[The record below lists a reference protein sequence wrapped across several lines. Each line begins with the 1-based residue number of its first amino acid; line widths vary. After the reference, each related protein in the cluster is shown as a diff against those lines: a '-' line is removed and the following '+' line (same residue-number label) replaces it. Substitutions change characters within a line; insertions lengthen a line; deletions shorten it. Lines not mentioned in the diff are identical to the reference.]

1 MFGEFEHFVIEII
14 EIIGVII
21 DIFGVVIIVG
31 GLTWGSWVFFTRRI
45 TDTAVREQEYRKYKF
60 RIARTLILG
69 LEILVAADIIKTVA
83 IEATIE
89 NVAVLAFL
97 VLVRTFL
104 SWTLVVEI
112 EGHWPW
118 QRKKET
124 EEL

>member
-45 TDTAVREQEYRKYKF
+45 TDTAVREQEYRKYKV